1 MCMIGILKEGNQIN
15 GVQQKVQSV
24 TQENFLEV
32 KDDFKPQI

>member
-1 MCMIGILKEGNQIN
+1 MIGILKEGNQIN
-15 GVQQKVQSV
+15 GAQQKLKSI